1 MGSMKKVLLVDDE
14 MAIKN
19 LLEVVL
25 RKEQFTHILKAA
37 TGLEAVEICRNE
49 NPDIII
55 LDIMLPDIDGFEVC
69 RRIREFSIA
78 PVLFLSAKSEEVD
91 KLVSFAIGGDDYITK
106 PFSPKEVVAHI
117 KAMIR
122 RISYYEGKYEKQEN
136 RTLFGGYVLDFDKQE
151 LFKNQSPVQ
160 LTTKEYLLLSYLI
173 ENCNI
178 TISKEQ
184 IVERVWGAC
193 YEGYDNTVMV
203 HVRHLR
209 EKIEENPSKP
219 AYIKT
224 IKGRGYRFE
233 L

>member
-1 MGSMKKVLLVDDE
+1 MCQVKKILLVDDE

-25 RKEQFTHILKAA
+25 RKEHFTDILKAS
-37 TGLEAVEICRNE
+37 TGLEAVAICRRE
-49 NPDIII
+49 DPDIII

-106 PFSPKEVVAHI
+106 PFSPKEVVAHV

-122 RISYYEGKYEKQEN
+122 RIGYYEGKSSKKEN
-136 RTLFGGYVLDFDKQE
+136 SIRFGEYMLDFDKQE
-151 LFKNQSPVQ
+151 LFKSQSPVQ
-160 LTTKEYLLLSYLI
+160 LTAKEYLLLSYLI
-173 ENCNI
+173 ENRNI

-184 IVERVWGAC
+184 IVEQVWGNA

-209 EKIEENPSKP
+209 EKTEEDPSNP
-219 AYIKT
+219 AFLKT